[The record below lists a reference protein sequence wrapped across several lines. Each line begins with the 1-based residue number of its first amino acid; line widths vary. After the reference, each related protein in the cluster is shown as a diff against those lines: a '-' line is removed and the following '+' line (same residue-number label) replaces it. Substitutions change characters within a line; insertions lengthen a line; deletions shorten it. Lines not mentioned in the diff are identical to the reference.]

1 MWIIDFL
8 KANCKNCYACVR
20 ACPAHAIKV
29 QSEQAKIMKD
39 SCIGCGRCLKVCPK
53 NAKHVQSELYKIK
66 EYLDQEEKVVVS
78 LAPSFAAVFG
88 EESDKVV
95 GLLKSFGFYA
105 VEETVVGADLVTK
118 VYETYGKMPG
128 DQCYITSC
136 CPTVNAMIQKHY
148 PEVIPYLIPVVS
160 PAACHSKLLK
170 RKYGKETK
178 VVFIGPCLSK
188 KIEGIEEDSL
198 DAVLTFEELMEWI
211 KEEDK
216 VIAEQPVLPFEATM
230 VSQRSY
236 PLVGGVTATIDR
248 ESLPRRI
255 VEIDGIEECM
265 EMMPHIMKGEFKNTL
280 LEMHGCRHSCVAGAG
295 MPLDGVNIFERQE
308 RIKRYAESEKP
319 KSEEVLQVDA
329 SINLHK
335 EFPNL
340 THPIKMP
347 SEEEIQK
354 ILNSIGKETP
364 LDELNCGSCGYKTC
378 RDKAIA
384 VYNGVAEPNMCLP
397 FMRQKAETLT
407 NMIFEATPNM
417 IIMVNEELEIV
428 EINPAARHFFKMTR
442 EESMHLPIGAL
453 LDETIFKQV
462 MMTRRSLL
470 NQKSMIKGDE
480 EATVI
485 QSVIWSD
492 FHHVMLWIGNDITY
506 DEEKAKKL
514 QHMKIEAID
523 MAQQVINKQM
533 TVAQEIASLLGET
546 TAETKVTLTKLKNL
560 IQEEEA
566 NKS

>member
-211 KEEDK
+211 KEENK